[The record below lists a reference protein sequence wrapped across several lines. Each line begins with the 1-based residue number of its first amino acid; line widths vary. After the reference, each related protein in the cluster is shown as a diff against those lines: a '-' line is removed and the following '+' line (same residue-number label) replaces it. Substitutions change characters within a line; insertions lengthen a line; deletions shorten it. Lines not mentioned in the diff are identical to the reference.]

1 MAKASDVLASEAKDV
16 LDQIIANIEIEDSND
31 TMSKSETT
39 KMTEEKAL
47 IQKLQDEKKELQDQI
62 KELEEKKDVNT
73 EKPFISETLGQ
84 RRETLARSY
93 KLPWKR

>member
-1 MAKASDVLASEAKDV
+1 MAKASDVIEPV

-47 IQKLQDEKKELQDQI
+47 IQKLQDEKKELQDRI

-73 EKPFISETLGQ
+73 EKAIHL
-84 RRETLARSY
+84 RNLRA
-93 KLPWKR
+93 KKRDVSKELQIAL